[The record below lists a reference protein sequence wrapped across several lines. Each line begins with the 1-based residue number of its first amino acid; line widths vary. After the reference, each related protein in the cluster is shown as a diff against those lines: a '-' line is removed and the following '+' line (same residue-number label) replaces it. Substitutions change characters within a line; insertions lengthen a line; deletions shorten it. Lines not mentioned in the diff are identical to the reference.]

1 MFVRDYAV
9 GHYTLR
15 IYLGDITDLAVD
27 AIVNSE
33 NEDMRMDHPEG
44 NSVSA
49 AIRRRGGEKI
59 ARELARS
66 GPVPLGAVR
75 VTGGGDLAAPFVL
88 HPAVVWER
96 QGVRYTDARVL
107 ETACRQTLATA
118 ELMSLS
124 SIALPAFGV
133 GSARYPG
140 IDAARIVVRGILDFF
155 ATAPRLATVTLAIK
169 DPRVFASVFESTLAL
184 ALATP
189 PPLAITVNA
198 SGSAL
203 AVTLDD
209 GAHARLAERQVDP
222 ADAALVRARFGDVWA
237 YHGRLATRGRLEL
250 EGVGSFLMDTLLGP
264 DVREALRAAPGRPVV
279 FRVAPDLLAIPWEL
293 AHDGDDFLCRRHPV
307 ARQVLAARAVK
318 SRALPRTLRA
328 LLISDPAGDLPGAAE
343 EARLLLD
350 QLAAAAPDRLSV
362 ELYGGRRADL
372 ARLSGALERA
382 DLVHFAGHLAD
393 APAPGATSATS
404 AAPAPDATGA
414 TGLPAPGATSA
425 TPIGWRLAAGAL
437 TPERLAGRTSAP
449 LVAFA
454 SACGPASHPMDGRAH
469 QLARAFLDAGVGHYL
484 AALVPVHDRAGS
496 RFAQAFYQAFLGG
509 VPLGEAVRRA
519 RAAVAR
525 AHGEDELY
533 WASYVLY
540 GDPNLRWTQ
549 ELKAE
554 EA

>member
-1 MFVRDYAV
+1 MFIRDYAV

-33 NEDMRMDHPEG
+33 NEDMRMDVAEG
-44 NSVSA
+44 SSVSA
-49 AIRRRGGEKI
+49 AIRRKGGEKI
-59 ARELARS
+59 ARELARL
-66 GPVPLGAVR
+66 GPVPLGSVR
-75 VTGGGDLAAPFVL
+75 VTGAGELAAAFVL
-88 HPAVVWER
+88 HPAVVWE
-96 QGVRYTDARVL
+96 QKGVRYTDARVL
-107 ETACRQTLATA
+107 ETATRQTLSTA
-118 ELMSLS
+118 EAMGLA

-140 IDAARIVVRGILDFF
+140 VDAARIVVRGILDFF
-155 ATAPRLATVTLAIK
+155 ATAPRLSTVTLAIR
-169 DPRVFASVFESTLAL
+169 DPRVFASVFESTLSL

-189 PPLAITVNA
+189 PPLAITVNHA
-198 SGSAL
+198 GAAL
-203 AVTLDD
+203 SVTLDD

-222 ADAALVRARFGDVWA
+222 ADAELVRTRFGDVWS

-250 EGVGSFLMDTLLGP
+250 EGVGSFLMDTLLGAE
-264 DVREALRAAPGRPVV
+264 VREALRGAPGRPVV
-279 FRVAPDLLAIPWEL
+279 FRVAPDLLAVPWEL
-293 AHDGDDFLCRRHPV
+293 AHDGDDFVCRRHPV

-318 SRALPRTLRA
+318 PRALPSKLSA
-328 LLISDPAGDLPGAAE
+328 LIVSDPGGDLPGAAE
-343 EARLLLD
+343 ESRMLLD
-350 QLAAAAPDRLSV
+350 QLSAAAPERLGV

-372 ARLSGALERA
+372 ARLAGALERA

-393 APAPGATSATS
+393 GAQA
-404 AAPAPDATGA
+404 
-414 TGLPAPGATSA
+414 
-425 TPIGWRLAAGAL
+425 GWRLAAGAL
-437 TPERLAGRTSAP
+437 APERLAGRARAP

-454 SACGPASHPMDGRAH
+454 SACGPASHPMDGKAH

-496 RFAQAFYQAFLGG
+496 RFAQGFYQAFLGG

-519 RAAVAR
+519 RAAVAK

-533 WASYVLY
+533 WASFVLY

-549 ELKAE
+549 EIK